1 MQMLLT
7 KQKLFYYSTI
17 FWMLFLSSRHVFTF
31 ERVTPPVAKLS
42 LAPMIE
48 QVTPS
53 VVNISSQGEVQLR
66 FSPLL
71 NDPFSEDFF
80 NFPNQT
86 QKRRTQSL
94 GSGVIVDANEV

>member
-1 MQMLLT
+1 
-7 KQKLFYYSTI
+7 
-17 FWMLFLSSRHVFTF
+17 MLFLSSTHVFTF

-66 FSPLL
+66 FSPLQMTL
-71 NDPFSEDFF
+71 FSEDFLIF
-80 NFPNQT
+80 LIKL
-86 QKRRTQSL
+86 KRRTQSL
-94 GSGVIVDANEV
+94 GSGVIVDEMRV